1 MNRAFDVERKM
12 DPITEQMTSCQFSQ
26 VRDELHV
33 CLECKDLE
41 KIIGEQR
48 QKIKD
53 ANQQKADLENELLS
67 LKESFRKYKIE
78 TIEALN
84 NFRRYKIKME
94 SNASLHYENMMS
106 YINLIKKKNS
116 EIEILRSKQ

>member
-1 MNRAFDVERKM
+1 M

-53 ANQQKADLENELLS
+53 ANQQKSDLENELLS